1 MTDRSFSV
9 SGTIPSDTLI
19 SIYNA
24 AFSNSHWRDALDM
37 CARLM
42 GADGSMLYEFSNLR
56 QVNFALNETNSALH
70 AVADIL
76 AEYNQLLADGG
87 GSNYDQE
94 GLGATHEAQPF
105 RVVMDTDIWKLD
117 DAYLIRPEVDLGLR
131 AGFLRRALVNLSD
144 DPNTYRGAIF
154 LYGRE
159 CDAAIPPQAAAVV
172 NLLGPHLSKA
182 VELNRFTF
190 ELRRR
195 YDAALSVLDK
205 IDTGILI
212 LSGAG
217 EVILEN
223 RAASGVLDQ
232 ADGLSV
238 GPDRIVSC
246 YSPEADAAL
255 KDAARNMA
263 GTAIGEHDEAG
274 RIIQIER
281 KSGAASLVAVVSP
294 LRDAEMELERGLA
307 GALVTLIDPLKPMK
321 IKSDIVAGAYRL
333 TAAEQRLVDF
343 VLRGLTNKEIALELD
358 VSPETIKSQLRS
370 MFEKCGCRNRVSF
383 VWRVFQFA
391 PPIC

>member
-9 SGTIPSDTLI
+9 SGTITSDTLI
-19 SIYNA
+19 SIYDA

-159 CDAAIPPQAAAVV
+159 CDAAIPTQAAAVV
-172 NLLGPHLSKA
+172 KQLGPHLSKA

-223 RAASGVLDQ
+223 SAASGVLDQ

-281 KSGAASLVAVVSP
+281 KSSAASLVAVVSP